1 MTAALNGQLETGLR
15 VAMLLAASFPLPLDL
30 GRLVLLDHALLHSG
44 DLGGPDSVHPDLPL
58 RSGELGM
65 KRATIS
71 DGAELA
77 CRLGLASMGLDIS
90 GVQFTATEHTEGF
103 LSLLEAG
110 YAKDLASRARWVL
123 SKYGD
128 SDDVAIRAE
137 MQSIFGQRAEEFE
150 FLPGSVE

>member
-1 MTAALNGQLETGLR
+1 ME
-15 VAMLLAASFPLPLDL
+15 
-30 GRLVLLDHALLHSG
+30 
-44 DLGGPDSVHPDLPL
+44 
-58 RSGELGM
+58 
-65 KRATIS
+65 
-71 DGAELA
+71 
-77 CRLGLASMGLDIS
+77 LDIS
-90 GVQFTATEHTEGF
+90 GIQFTATELTEGF

-110 YAKDLASRARWVL
+110 YAKDLASRAQWVL